1 MWCSCFVG
9 VLGLVVLPGSGVRFC
24 FSILPGWVR
33 LVVSVSSSYF
43 GSVLSA
49 SALLSVISP
58 CDQSVSRIPHFSVPF
73 RPPVTVSP
81 SRFKSVGLFW
91 GF

>member
-43 GSVLSA
+43 GSVLFGR
-49 SALLSVISP
+49 VM
-58 CDQSVSRIPHFSVPF
+58 F
-73 RPPVTVSP
+73 
-81 SRFKSVGLFW
+81 
-91 GF
+91 